1 MTEEVLHR
9 MNTTLIRRQRLAP
22 AESTPWHRD
31 PYHRLTVIMRGD
43 ALAIEYRDGNPA
55 VHLSLRPGQVDWDKP
70 SDRVHRG
77 VNVGHEPYEEI
88 AFFLLDEPHAEPQ
101 PRADKDERHD
111 GGFETWTAKG
121 QEVVGVSSVVRD
133 SDGRIL
139 LIKTETAGWEL
150 PGGRVEQG
158 ENLIDAVVRE
168 ALEETGCEI
177 DVGRFIG
184 ITVNTEVPRLT
195 ILTFLCRHIAGAPH
209 PGDDSIDTGW
219 FAPDTALRLI
229 THPVE
234 QLRLR
239 DALSD
244 GHGVVYRAYRR
255 IRGDEPPHETFE
267 LLDLYRYS

>member
-31 PYHRLTVIMRGD
+31 PYHRLTVVMSGD

-209 PGDDSIDTGW
+209 PGDDQSI
-219 FAPDTALRLI
+219 
-229 THPVE
+229 
-234 QLRLR
+234 
-239 DALSD
+239 
-244 GHGVVYRAYRR
+244 RAGLHR
-255 IRGDEPPHETFE
+255 IRPCD
-267 LLDLYRYS
+267 